1 MAEQRTPFWKNP
13 ANAYRITGVVF
24 LVAAVIFVFT
34 DNTAMWI
41 SMFTLGIV
49 FLTLS
54 MTVGRE
60 ATKQDP
66 DADADP
72 PAS

>member
-1 MAEQRTPFWKNP
+1 MAEPSPSWKNP
-13 ANAYRITGVVF
+13 ANAYRFTGVVF

-34 DNTAMWI
+34 GNSAMWI

-60 ATKQDP
+60 AAKQDP
-66 DADADP
+66 DADAEP